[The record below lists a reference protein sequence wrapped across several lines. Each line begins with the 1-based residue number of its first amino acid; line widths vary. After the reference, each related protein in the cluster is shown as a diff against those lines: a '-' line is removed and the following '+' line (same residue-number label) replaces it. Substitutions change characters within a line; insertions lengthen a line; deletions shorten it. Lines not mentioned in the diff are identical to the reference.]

1 MVSDAEC
8 DVATVCDDVPEDPEM
23 WIEDVSQDG
32 DPAILKTSNDVH
44 FGYIEGVARVPTNN
58 SIP

>member
-1 MVSDAEC
+1 M
-8 DVATVCDDVPEDPEM
+8 ATVCDDVLGDPEK

-32 DPAILKTSNDVH
+32 DPAILKTSSDVN
-44 FGYIEGVARVPTNN
+44 FGYIEGVARVPANN